1 MEAIDKINKELLPQK
16 DLENLRELYPSIK
29 HDFDVKVI
37 FRTETEFR
45 TSVLNRINFPTPHAR
60 YWQSVREQ
68 QTHFEALIT
77 LSFDYREK
85 KVELKKLIR
94 DLTSEQDE
102 LEQELIQIKIER
114 KKYDILYAEKVA
126 TERMREIRQAETIKR
141 EELSTGEVDPEDI
154 DSGGM
159 GQLKSHTQRF
169 INRYMNANLNTTP
182 PADMINLRG
191 CALTAISRCI
201 QLGIWDEVKKAMNMP
216 TTIAKQLEGALNG

>member
-16 DLENLRELYPSIK
+16 DIESLRELYPGIK

-68 QTHFEALIT
+68 QAHFEALVT
-77 LSFDYREK
+77 LSFDYREM
-85 KVELKKLIR
+85 KVELKKLER
-94 DLTSEQDE
+94 ALTKESDDLEKE
-102 LEQELIQIKIER
+102 LLQIKIER
-114 KKYDILYAEKVA
+114 KSYEIVSAEKTA
-126 TERMREIRQAETIKR
+126 SERMREIRQANTIKK
-141 EELSTGEVDPEDI
+141 EELATGDVDPEDI
-154 DSGGM
+154 DSGGV

-169 INRYMNANLNTTP
+169 INRYMNANPDITP

-191 CALTAISRCI
+191 CALTAIARCKT
-201 QLGIWDEVKKAMNMP
+201 LGIWDEVKKVMKMP
-216 TTIAKQLEGALNG
+216 DTISKRFERELNG